1 MFKSAAYV
9 RPMVSKAAWTYRG
22 GAGAIGSGAQQDPDT
37 VQPSCLTGQEEGSLS
52 PRRRRIHSSSCSQQH
67 LHTAGDKDNQG
78 TEKMYWFITY
88 VSISVY
94 MWTDAK
100 KLIFFVFVSLF

>member
-1 MFKSAAYV
+1 
-9 RPMVSKAAWTYRG
+9 MVSKAAWTYRG

-78 TEKMYWFITY
+78 TEKKCIGLSHMCLYQCTCEQMPK
-88 VSISVY
+88 S
-94 MWTDAK
+94 
-100 KLIFFVFVSLF
+100 